1 MTITSKCM
9 SFTAGATIGKY
20 KHTLSHSEIGRHNYG
35 ALLNQNG
42 NQIGVHDHSE
52 SEATPFNLLQPSIVV
67 YFWSRTA

>member
-1 MTITSKCM
+1 M

-35 ALLNQNG
+35 ALLKQNG
-42 NQIGVHDHSE
+42 NEIGVHDHAE

-67 YFWSRTA
+67 YFWRRTA

>member
-1 MTITSKCM
+1 M

-20 KHTLSHSEIGRHNYG
+20 QCTLSKSQIGRHYYG

-67 YFWSRTA
+67 YFWRRTA

>member
-1 MTITSKCM
+1 M

-20 KHTLSHSEIGRHNYG
+20 EHTLSKSQIGRHYYG
-35 ALLNQNG
+35 ALLNQNE

-67 YFWSRTA
+67 YFWRRTA